1 MQPPQRRADFSASS
15 PSCILPL
22 RAGQHQLTCLPPG
35 ATLQVLQ
42 GSVEVA
48 TGPLVYGQVLSTRR
62 QVLQAGE
69 MLPSNAVDMP
79 TWVHLRNAGTTP
91 ARVLWTEP
99 PATPGVAAW
108 LQQVGQRIQHW
119 GNARP
124 RRTAGSSLGRT
135 QA

>member
-1 MQPPQRRADFSASS
+1 MQSPQRPAAFRAPP

-22 RAGQHQLTCLPPG
+22 RAGQHRLTCLPPG
-35 ATLQVLQ
+35 TTLQVLQ
-42 GSVEVA
+42 GSIEVA

-79 TWVHLRNAGTTP
+79 TWVHLRNTGSAP
-91 ARVLWTEP
+91 ARLLCTEP
-99 PATPGVAAW
+99 PAAPGAAAW
-108 LQQVGQRIQHW
+108 LQQTWRRLQRW
-119 GNARP
+119 GNVLP
-124 RRTAGSSLGRT
+124 RRTTGSSLGRT